1 MSQRTAA
8 PHTSPSDE
16 DVEQDEERQQM
27 KEVNRAVEWRE
38 RLTPQMIMNGAMEW
52 EHNGTDETEEGVE
65 GSQVRVRGPSDRWP
79 CLWWGRVC
87 GGVCMVV
94 CVWWYA
100 GGVPLA
106 PECSGQ
112 PVCAW
117 PPWPLPRSVPEPE
130 PWPCQSLRQQTSIN
144 TKTYYRAS
152 CCCDTRADTH
162 SHTHSTHVSGYATLQ
177 STNKSFLN
185 SIFSQTLCGYVQS
198 NNHLYAF
205 SEAHILFHYRV

>member
-1 MSQRTAA
+1 M
-8 PHTSPSDE
+8 
-16 DVEQDEERQQM
+16 ERWNESTMGQM
-27 KEVNRAVEWRE
+27 KQRRVWEGHRSGWGA
-38 RLTPQMIMNGAMEW
+38 PQIGD
-52 EHNGTDETEEGVE
+52 HVCGG
-65 GSQVRVRGPSDRWP
+65 G
-79 CLWWGRVC
+79 VC

-185 SIFSQTLCGYVQS
+185 SFFSQTLCGYVQS

>member
-79 CLWWGRVC
+79 CLWWGCVWWC
-87 GGVCMVV
+87 VYGGVCVVV
-94 CVWWYA
+94 CRGCTSCTRVFRSA
-100 GGVPLA
+100 CVRVTAVTFA
-106 PECSGQ
+106 PQ
-112 PVCAW
+112 RARARAVA
-117 PPWPLPRSVPEPE
+117 LPIPETANIHKHKDLI
-130 PWPCQSLRQQTSIN
+130 QSELLLWHQSWHTLTHTFHTCLRLCHTAVHQQKLFKFLFLTDSLWV
-144 TKTYYRAS
+144 RA
-152 CCCDTRADTH
+152 
-162 SHTHSTHVSGYATLQ
+162 
-177 STNKSFLN
+177 
-185 SIFSQTLCGYVQS
+185 I
-198 NNHLYAF
+198 
-205 SEAHILFHYRV
+205 